1 MTGHKNVFEFLLRQ
15 EAAKNISIGIVLA
28 LKINVLNFGHI
39 VNTLFNVKF
48 NLVIIQQQLFFT
60 IWENNWIT
68 KTKGQYLD
76 IL

>member
-15 EAAKNISIGIVLA
+15 KAAKNISIGIVLA
-28 LKINVLNFGHI
+28 LNVLNFGQI

>member
-1 MTGHKNVFEFLLRQ
+1 MTEHKNVFEFLLRQ

-28 LKINVLNFGHI
+28 LKINVLNFGQI